1 MLKIN
6 LEPVASVVMTGAA
19 LKRVTK
25 NEYMGKRLFFVGF
38 SMAFRILYI
47 ICLLMLSSELLAQR
61 QMVVVNIESKVPVRD
76 VIVSADDG
84 REVRSSWNG
93 LFEVPDS
100 FERIDFRHPDFEHRY
115 VLKSELLGDTIFLI
129 PNTNALREVVIYG
142 ERRFD
147 KRMTSMMQS
156 TPQQKLDAVLERIKI
171 PTGFNPIGFALWIY
185 DLTMRQKVEDRQ
197 RRKRALKDVRKQEAD
212 YEQMWNSLEN
222 NSEEALTRK

>member
-1 MLKIN
+1 
-6 LEPVASVVMTGAA
+6 
-19 LKRVTK
+19 
-25 NEYMGKRLFFVGF
+25 MGKRLFFVGF

-129 PNTNALREVVIYG
+129 PNANALSEVVIYG

-147 KRMTSMMQS
+147 KRITQMLRSS
-156 TPQQKLDAVLERIKI
+156 PEKSLDAQLANIKI
-171 PTGFNPIGFALWIY
+171 PADFNPIGFALWIY
-185 DLTMRQKVEDRQ
+185 DITMRQKVEDRQ
-197 RRKRALKDVRKQEAD
+197 RRKRGLKEVRRPSTRRCGTRWRKNTKGLLIANKYLSQLR
-212 YEQMWNSLEN
+212 YSL
-222 NSEEALTRK
+222 SPFLCQLLLLYIYAS

>member
-1 MLKIN
+1 M
-6 LEPVASVVMTGAA
+6 SSRT
-19 LKRVTK
+19 
-25 NEYMGKRLFFVGF
+25 
-38 SMAFRILYI
+38 LYI
-47 ICLLMLSSELLAQR
+47 ICLQLLSSELLAQR
-61 QMVVVNIESKVPVRD
+61 QMVVVNVESKVPIHE
-76 VIVSADDG
+76 VIVSADNG
-84 REVRSSWNG
+84 REMRTSWDG

-115 VLKSELLGDTIFLI
+115 MLTSELLGDTIFLI
-129 PNTNALREVVIYG
+129 PNTNALHEVVIYG

>member
-1 MLKIN
+1 M
-6 LEPVASVVMTGAA
+6 ASRT
-19 LKRVTK
+19 
-25 NEYMGKRLFFVGF
+25 
-38 SMAFRILYI
+38 LYI
-47 ICLLMLSSELLAQR
+47 ICLQLLSSGLLAQR
-61 QMVVVNIESKVPVRD
+61 QMVVVNVESKVPIRE
-76 VIVSADDG
+76 VIVSADNG
-84 REVRSSWNG
+84 REMRTSWDG
-93 LFEVPDS
+93 LFEVPES

-115 VLKSELLGDTIFLI
+115 MLTSELLGDTIFLI

-212 YEQMWNSLEN
+212 YEQMWNSLEKKHEGAAN
-222 NSEEALTRK
+222 RK

>member
-1 MLKIN
+1 M
-6 LEPVASVVMTGAA
+6 ASRT
-19 LKRVTK
+19 
-25 NEYMGKRLFFVGF
+25 
-38 SMAFRILYI
+38 LYI
-47 ICLLMLSSELLAQR
+47 ICLQLLSSGLLAQR
-61 QMVVVNIESKVPVRD
+61 QMVVVNVESKVPIRE
-76 VIVSADDG
+76 VIVHADNG
-84 REVRSSWNG
+84 LEMRTSWDG

-115 VLKSELLGDTIFLI
+115 MLTSELLGDTIFLI

>member
-1 MLKIN
+1 M
-6 LEPVASVVMTGAA
+6 ASRT
-19 LKRVTK
+19 
-25 NEYMGKRLFFVGF
+25 
-38 SMAFRILYI
+38 LYI
-47 ICLLMLSSELLAQR
+47 ICLQLLSSGLLAQR
-61 QMVVVNIESKVPVRD
+61 QMVVVNVESKVPIRE
-76 VIVSADDG
+76 VIVSADNG
-84 REVRSSWNG
+84 REMRTSWDG

-115 VLKSELLGDTIFLI
+115 MLTSELLGDTIFLI

-142 ERRFD
+142 EQRFD

>member
-1 MLKIN
+1 M
-6 LEPVASVVMTGAA
+6 ASRT
-19 LKRVTK
+19 
-25 NEYMGKRLFFVGF
+25 
-38 SMAFRILYI
+38 LYI
-47 ICLLMLSSELLAQR
+47 ICLQLLSSGLLAQR
-61 QMVVVNIESKVPVRD
+61 QMVVVNVESKVPIRE
-76 VIVSADDG
+76 VIVSADNG
-84 REVRSSWNG
+84 REMRTSWDG

-115 VLKSELLGDTIFLI
+115 MLTSELLGDTIFLI
-129 PNTNALREVVIYG
+129 PNTNALREVIIYG

>member
-1 MLKIN
+1 M
-6 LEPVASVVMTGAA
+6 ASRT
-19 LKRVTK
+19 
-25 NEYMGKRLFFVGF
+25 
-38 SMAFRILYI
+38 LYI
-47 ICLLMLSSELLAQR
+47 ICLQLLSSGLLAQR
-61 QMVVVNIESKVPVRD
+61 QMVVVNVESKVPIRE
-76 VIVSADDG
+76 VIVSADNG
-84 REVRSSWNG
+84 REMRTSWDG

-100 FERIDFRHPDFEHRY
+100 FERVDFRHPDFEHRY
-115 VLKSELLGDTIFLI
+115 MLTSELLGDTIFLI

-197 RRKRALKDVRKQEAD
+197 RRKHALKDVRKQEAD

-222 NSEEALTRK
+222 NSDEALTRK

>member
-1 MLKIN
+1 M
-6 LEPVASVVMTGAA
+6 ASRT
-19 LKRVTK
+19 
-25 NEYMGKRLFFVGF
+25 
-38 SMAFRILYI
+38 LYI
-47 ICLLMLSSELLAQR
+47 ICLQLLSSGLLAQR
-61 QMVVVNIESKVPVRD
+61 QMVVVNVESKVPIRE
-76 VIVSADDG
+76 VIVSADNG
-84 REVRSSWNG
+84 REMRTSWDG

-115 VLKSELLGDTIFLI
+115 MLTSELLGDTIFLI

-171 PTGFNPIGFALWIY
+171 PSGFNPIAFALWIY

-197 RRKRALKDVRKQEAD
+197 RRKRALKEVRKQEAD
-212 YEQMWNSLEN
+212 YNQMWNSLEN

>member
-1 MLKIN
+1 M
-6 LEPVASVVMTGAA
+6 ASRT
-19 LKRVTK
+19 
-25 NEYMGKRLFFVGF
+25 
-38 SMAFRILYI
+38 LYI
-47 ICLLMLSSELLAQR
+47 ICLQLLSSGLLAQR
-61 QMVVVNIESKVPVRD
+61 QMVVVNVESKVPIRE
-76 VIVSADDG
+76 VIVSADNG
-84 REVRSSWNG
+84 REMRTSWDG

-115 VLKSELLGDTIFLI
+115 MLTSELLGDTIFLI

-212 YEQMWNSLEN
+212 YNQMWNSLEKKHEGAAN
-222 NSEEALTRK
+222 RK

>member
-1 MLKIN
+1 M
-6 LEPVASVVMTGAA
+6 ASRT
-19 LKRVTK
+19 
-25 NEYMGKRLFFVGF
+25 
-38 SMAFRILYI
+38 LYI
-47 ICLLMLSSELLAQR
+47 ICLQLLSSGLLAQR
-61 QMVVVNIESKVPVRD
+61 QMVVVNVESKVPIRE
-76 VIVSADDG
+76 VIVSADNG
-84 REVRSSWNG
+84 LEIRTSWDG

-115 VLKSELLGDTIFLI
+115 MLTSELLGDTIFLI

>member
-1 MLKIN
+1 M
-6 LEPVASVVMTGAA
+6 ASRT
-19 LKRVTK
+19 
-25 NEYMGKRLFFVGF
+25 
-38 SMAFRILYI
+38 LYI
-47 ICLLMLSSELLAQR
+47 ICLQLLSSGLLAQR
-61 QMVVVNIESKVPVRD
+61 QMVVVNVESKVLIRE
-76 VIVSADDG
+76 VIVSADNG
-84 REVRSSWNG
+84 REMRTSWDG

-115 VLKSELLGDTIFLI
+115 MLTSELLGDTIFLI

>member
-1 MLKIN
+1 M
-6 LEPVASVVMTGAA
+6 ASRT
-19 LKRVTK
+19 
-25 NEYMGKRLFFVGF
+25 
-38 SMAFRILYI
+38 LYI
-47 ICLLMLSSELLAQR
+47 ICLQLLSSGLLAQR
-61 QMVVVNIESKVPVRD
+61 QMVVVNVESKVPIRE
-76 VIVSADDG
+76 VIVSADNG
-84 REVRSSWNG
+84 REMRTSWDG

-115 VLKSELLGDTIFLI
+115 MLTSELLGDTIFLI
-129 PNTNALREVVIYG
+129 PNTHALREVVIYG

>member
-1 MLKIN
+1 M
-6 LEPVASVVMTGAA
+6 ASRT
-19 LKRVTK
+19 
-25 NEYMGKRLFFVGF
+25 
-38 SMAFRILYI
+38 LYI
-47 ICLLMLSSELLAQR
+47 ICLQLLSSGLLAQR
-61 QMVVVNIESKVPVRD
+61 QMVVVNVESKVPIRE
-76 VIVSADDG
+76 VIVSADNG
-84 REVRSSWNG
+84 REMRTSWDG

-115 VLKSELLGDTIFLI
+115 MLTSELLGDTIFLI

-222 NSEEALTRK
+222 NSEEPLTRK

>member
-1 MLKIN
+1 M
-6 LEPVASVVMTGAA
+6 SSRT
-19 LKRVTK
+19 
-25 NEYMGKRLFFVGF
+25 
-38 SMAFRILYI
+38 LYI
-47 ICLLMLSSELLAQR
+47 ICLQLLSSELLAQR
-61 QMVVVNIESKVPVRD
+61 QMVVVNVESKVPIRE
-76 VIVSADDG
+76 VIVSADNG
-84 REVRSSWNG
+84 REMRTSWDG

-115 VLKSELLGDTIFLI
+115 MLTSELLGDTIFLI
-129 PNTNALREVVIYG
+129 PNTNALHEVVIYG

>member
-1 MLKIN
+1 M
-6 LEPVASVVMTGAA
+6 ASRT
-19 LKRVTK
+19 
-25 NEYMGKRLFFVGF
+25 
-38 SMAFRILYI
+38 LYI
-47 ICLLMLSSELLAQR
+47 ICLQLLSSGLLAQR
-61 QMVVVNIESKVPVRD
+61 QMVVVNVESKVPIRE
-76 VIVSADDG
+76 VIVSADNG
-84 REVRSSWNG
+84 REMRTSWDG

-115 VLKSELLGDTIFLI
+115 MLTSELLGDTIFLI
-129 PNTNALREVVIYG
+129 PNTNALHEVVIYG

>member
-1 MLKIN
+1 M
-6 LEPVASVVMTGAA
+6 ASRT
-19 LKRVTK
+19 
-25 NEYMGKRLFFVGF
+25 
-38 SMAFRILYI
+38 LYI
-47 ICLLMLSSELLAQR
+47 ICLQLLSSGLLAQR
-61 QMVVVNIESKVPVRD
+61 QMVVVNVESKVPIRE
-76 VIVSADDG
+76 VIVSADNG
-84 REVRSSWNG
+84 REMRTSWDG

-100 FERIDFRHPDFEHRY
+100 FERIDLRHPDFEHRY
-115 VLKSELLGDTIFLI
+115 MLTSELLGDTIFLI

>member
-1 MLKIN
+1 M
-6 LEPVASVVMTGAA
+6 ASRT
-19 LKRVTK
+19 
-25 NEYMGKRLFFVGF
+25 
-38 SMAFRILYI
+38 LYI
-47 ICLLMLSSELLAQR
+47 ICLQLLSSGLLAQR
-61 QMVVVNIESKVPVRD
+61 QMVVVNVESKVPIRE
-76 VIVSADDG
+76 VIVSADNG
-84 REVRSSWNG
+84 LEMRTSWDG

-115 VLKSELLGDTIFLI
+115 MLTSELLGDTIFLI
-129 PNTNALREVVIYG
+129 PNTNALHEVVIYG

-147 KRMTSMMQS
+147 KRMTSMMRS

-212 YEQMWNSLEN
+212 YEQMWNSLEKKHEGAAN
-222 NSEEALTRK
+222 RK

>member
-1 MLKIN
+1 M
-6 LEPVASVVMTGAA
+6 ASRT
-19 LKRVTK
+19 
-25 NEYMGKRLFFVGF
+25 
-38 SMAFRILYI
+38 LYI
-47 ICLLMLSSELLAQR
+47 ICLQLLSSGLLAQR
-61 QMVVVNIESKVPVRD
+61 QMVVVNVESKVPIRE
-76 VIVSADDG
+76 VIVSADNG
-84 REVRSSWNG
+84 REMRTSWDG

-115 VLKSELLGDTIFLI
+115 MLTSELLGDTIFLI

-147 KRMTSMMQS
+147 KRMTSMMQN

>member
-1 MLKIN
+1 M
-6 LEPVASVVMTGAA
+6 ASRT
-19 LKRVTK
+19 
-25 NEYMGKRLFFVGF
+25 
-38 SMAFRILYI
+38 LYI
-47 ICLLMLSSELLAQR
+47 ICLQLLSSGLLAQR
-61 QMVVVNIESKVPVRD
+61 QMVVVNVESKVPIRE
-76 VIVSADDG
+76 VIVSADNG
-84 REVRSSWNG
+84 REMRTSWDG

-100 FERIDFRHPDFEHRY
+100 FERIDFRHPDFEQRY
-115 VLKSELLGDTIFLI
+115 MLTSELLGDTIFLI

>member
-1 MLKIN
+1 M
-6 LEPVASVVMTGAA
+6 ASRT
-19 LKRVTK
+19 
-25 NEYMGKRLFFVGF
+25 
-38 SMAFRILYI
+38 LYI
-47 ICLLMLSSELLAQR
+47 ICLQLLSSGLLAQR
-61 QMVVVNIESKVPVRD
+61 QMVVVNVESKVPIRE
-76 VIVSADDG
+76 VIVSADNG
-84 REVRSSWNG
+84 REMRTSWDG

-100 FERIDFRHPDFEHRY
+100 FERIDFRHSDFEHRY
-115 VLKSELLGDTIFLI
+115 MLTSELLGDTIFLI

>member
-1 MLKIN
+1 M
-6 LEPVASVVMTGAA
+6 ASRT
-19 LKRVTK
+19 
-25 NEYMGKRLFFVGF
+25 
-38 SMAFRILYI
+38 LYI
-47 ICLLMLSSELLAQR
+47 ICLQLLSSGLLAQR
-61 QMVVVNIESKVPVRD
+61 QMVVVNVESKVPIRE
-76 VIVSADDG
+76 VIVSADNG
-84 REVRSSWNG
+84 LEMRTSWDG

-115 VLKSELLGDTIFLI
+115 MLTSELLGDTIFLI

-222 NSEEALTRK
+222 NSDEALTRK

>member
-1 MLKIN
+1 M
-6 LEPVASVVMTGAA
+6 ASRT
-19 LKRVTK
+19 
-25 NEYMGKRLFFVGF
+25 
-38 SMAFRILYI
+38 LYI
-47 ICLLMLSSELLAQR
+47 ICLQLLSSGLLAQR
-61 QMVVVNIESKVPVRD
+61 QMVVVNVESKVPIRE
-76 VIVSADDG
+76 VIVSADNG
-84 REVRSSWNG
+84 REMRTSWDG

-115 VLKSELLGDTIFLI
+115 VLKSELQGDTIFLI

>member
-1 MLKIN
+1 M
-6 LEPVASVVMTGAA
+6 ASRT
-19 LKRVTK
+19 
-25 NEYMGKRLFFVGF
+25 
-38 SMAFRILYI
+38 LYI
-47 ICLLMLSSELLAQR
+47 ICLQLLSSGLLAQR
-61 QMVVVNIESKVPVRD
+61 QMVVVNVESKVPIRE
-76 VIVSADDG
+76 VIVSADNG
-84 REVRSSWNG
+84 REMRTSWDG

-115 VLKSELLGDTIFLI
+115 MLTSELLGDTIFLI

-222 NSEEALTRK
+222 NSDEALTRK

>member
-1 MLKIN
+1 M
-6 LEPVASVVMTGAA
+6 ASRT
-19 LKRVTK
+19 
-25 NEYMGKRLFFVGF
+25 
-38 SMAFRILYI
+38 LYI
-47 ICLLMLSSELLAQR
+47 ICLQLLSSGLLAQR
-61 QMVVVNIESKVPVRD
+61 QMVVVNVESKVPIRE
-76 VIVSADDG
+76 VIVSADNG
-84 REVRSSWNG
+84 REMRTSWDG

-115 VLKSELLGDTIFLI
+115 MLTSELLGDTIFLI

-147 KRMTSMMQS
+147 KRMASLMQS

>member
-1 MLKIN
+1 M
-6 LEPVASVVMTGAA
+6 ASRT
-19 LKRVTK
+19 
-25 NEYMGKRLFFVGF
+25 
-38 SMAFRILYI
+38 LYI
-47 ICLLMLSSELLAQR
+47 ICLQLLSSGLLAQR
-61 QMVVVNIESKVPVRD
+61 QMVVVNVESKVPIRE
-76 VIVSADDG
+76 VIVSADNG
-84 REVRSSWNG
+84 REMRTSWDG

-115 VLKSELLGDTIFLI
+115 MLTSELLGDTIFLI

-212 YEQMWNSLEN
+212 YEQMWNSLEKKHEGAAN
-222 NSEEALTRK
+222 RK

>member
-1 MLKIN
+1 M
-6 LEPVASVVMTGAA
+6 ASRT
-19 LKRVTK
+19 
-25 NEYMGKRLFFVGF
+25 
-38 SMAFRILYI
+38 LYI
-47 ICLLMLSSELLAQR
+47 ICLQLLSSGLLAQR
-61 QMVVVNIESKVPVRD
+61 QMVVVNVESKVPIRE
-76 VIVSADDG
+76 VIVSADNG
-84 REVRSSWNG
+84 LEMRTSWDG

-115 VLKSELLGDTIFLI
+115 MLTSELLGDTIFLI

-147 KRMTSMMQS
+147 KRMTSMMRS

>member
-1 MLKIN
+1 M
-6 LEPVASVVMTGAA
+6 ASRT
-19 LKRVTK
+19 
-25 NEYMGKRLFFVGF
+25 
-38 SMAFRILYI
+38 LYI
-47 ICLLMLSSELLAQR
+47 ICLQLLSSGLLAQR
-61 QMVVVNIESKVPVRD
+61 QMVVVNVESKVPIRE
-76 VIVSADDG
+76 VIVSADNG
-84 REVRSSWNG
+84 LEMRTSWDG

-115 VLKSELLGDTIFLI
+115 MLTSELLGDTIFLI

>member
-1 MLKIN
+1 M
-6 LEPVASVVMTGAA
+6 ASRT
-19 LKRVTK
+19 
-25 NEYMGKRLFFVGF
+25 
-38 SMAFRILYI
+38 LYI
-47 ICLLMLSSELLAQR
+47 ICLQLLSSGLLAQR
-61 QMVVVNIESKVPVRD
+61 QMVVVNVESKAPIRE
-76 VIVSADDG
+76 VIVSADNG
-84 REVRSSWNG
+84 REMRTSWDG

-115 VLKSELLGDTIFLI
+115 MLTSELLGDTIFLI
-129 PNTNALREVVIYG
+129 PNTNALREVIIYG

-156 TPQQKLDAVLERIKI
+156 TPQQKLDAVLERIKM